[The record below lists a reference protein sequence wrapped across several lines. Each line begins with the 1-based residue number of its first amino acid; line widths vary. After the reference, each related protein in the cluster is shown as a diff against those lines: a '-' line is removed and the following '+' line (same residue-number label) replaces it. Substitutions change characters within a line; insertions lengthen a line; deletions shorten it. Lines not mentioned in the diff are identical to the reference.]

1 MTKLLKGAQ
10 ALFDTMNDL
19 TVSYDDRLSA
29 EIKFKRLPAISRS
42 FKINITGDVCVG
54 DIVLFP
60 RKKFSGSYKKPKF
73 EGIELVEGEIVRD
86 SYGADKQQH
95 TFTIKLKDG
104 SETRIKGRNLYDL
117 GVWAKKRDESE
128 RQAALDEKHA
138 RGDVARKNREVR
150 INGY

>member
-10 ALFDTMNDL
+10 ALFDIMNDL
-19 TVSYDDRLSA
+19 SESYDDRLSA
-29 EIKFKRLPAISRS
+29 EFKFKQLTAISRA
-42 FKINITGDVCVG
+42 FKVNITGDACVG

-73 EGIELVEGEIVRD
+73 EGIELIEGEIIKD

-117 GVWAKKRDESE
+117 GLWAKERDETE
-128 RQAALDEKHA
+128 RQTALDEKHI
-138 RGDVARKNREVR
+138 RGDIARRNREVR
-150 INGY
+150 ING